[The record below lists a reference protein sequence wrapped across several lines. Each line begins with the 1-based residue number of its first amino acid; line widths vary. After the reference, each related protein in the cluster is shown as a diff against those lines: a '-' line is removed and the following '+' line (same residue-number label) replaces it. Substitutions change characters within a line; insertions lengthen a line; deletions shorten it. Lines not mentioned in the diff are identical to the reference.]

1 MTPAQLRAF
10 AAVARTGTVTAAA
23 RELGVSDAAV
33 SQHVAAL
40 RRELGDQ
47 LFHRARSG
55 LAFTPGGLR
64 LAARAVEMLGL
75 QDRTRLEIASAGQGR
90 RLLRVATS
98 SLFAEYAA
106 PGLIDLFASRAVDLE
121 VELSIEPSERF
132 PSLLAAHATDV
143 TIGPPIGAT
152 SVELA
157 TEPFLRYEVH
167 IVCAPS
173 HRWAGRRVTP
183 RELRTEEWALGP
195 SAAHRT
201 GMHRYVLD
209 TLAIPEDRQRIFQ
222 SHAAALEEVHR
233 GAGVS
238 LALGFAVRGDIEAG
252 RLARVACTSSWV
264 ASTWH
269 AASLP
274 PDRAIPAASELMRF
288 ITTPR
293 ATQAMITG
301 TGSDLRRFRPSVH
314 ITLWR

>member
-10 AAVARTGTVTAAA
+10 AAVARTGTVAAAA
-23 RELGVSDAAV
+23 RDLGVSDAAV

-47 LFHRARSG
+47 LFHRASSG

-64 LAARAVEMLGL
+64 LATRAVEMLGL
-75 QDRTRLEIASAGQGR
+75 QDRTRQEIASAGRGR
-90 RLLRVATS
+90 RLLRVAAS

-106 PGLIDLFASRAVDLE
+106 PGLIELFANRAVDLE

-132 PSLLAAHATDV
+132 SSLLVGHATDV
-143 TIGPPIGAT
+143 AIGPPIPSAT
-152 SVELA
+152 EGLV

-173 HRWAGRRVTP
+173 HRWAGRRVGP

-195 SAAHRT
+195 SAAQAA
-201 GMHRYVLD
+201 GMHRHVLD

-222 SHAAALEEVHR
+222 SHAAALEEIRR
-233 GAGVS
+233 GAGLS
-238 LALGFAVRGDIEAG
+238 LALGFAVRGDVEAG

-269 AASLP
+269 ATSLS
-274 PDRAIPAASELMRF
+274 PDRASPAASELMRF

-293 ATQAMITG
+293 ATQAMIAG